1 MKVTIMKWIDATHL
15 KTWAQRRDCQE
26 HLPYLVRRLIRA
38 TTQSIKNIKF
48 PSGDNI
54 TIGGWDGV
62 LEVYE
67 ETEFLP
73 LGISLWEFGT
83 SKDVKGKADEDY
95 EKRTKSSLGF
105 NPSEATYIFVTPR
118 IWQNKDK
125 WLETRM
131 AEGVWKEIRVY
142 DAEDLE
148 EWIETAP
155 SVGAWLA
162 VKHLN
167 VYPSN
172 GVQATDDF
180 WEEWSTGSTINL
192 LPHVLLGG
200 REIEADKL
208 IAQSASPSIIPVE
221 ASSREE
227 ATAFI
232 LSTFLANE
240 ERKEDFFS
248 RSLIVDTPDAFRALM
263 ILDKPMFLIIRF
275 DDDSVIN
282 RARAK
287 GHCVLVPLG
296 IETSG
301 NWDGKITLPAL
312 EREAF
317 VKAMK
322 ASGLNEHQAE
332 DISKKSARNIA
343 VLRRQLEFKRSNPEW
358 AHKDVVRELIPA
370 MLVGRWDEA
379 YEEDRNVVSSVAGET
394 YDEYVKK
401 LKKWCFTADSPIVQI
416 GTSWRLTSPLDAW
429 TQAAKYCTKS
439 DFELLKK
446 NYLEGFQQTSSIF
459 ELPPAERH
467 RASWYGKTENHSRW
481 LREGL
486 TQSLILVSVFGENL
500 NMDTPNNPISWVNG
514 IIRTLLNT
522 DNPELWKTLDSEMPL
537 IAEASPSVFLNIVE
551 ELLQQE
557 KSPILALFEEDPG
570 FMSAHSYHTGLLWA
584 LENVAWMPEYLSQA
598 SVCMAKLA
606 SNDPGGRLS
615 NRPINSLT
623 EIFKPWHPQ
632 TLADLDARIAALK
645 LILAKEPHTTNTLL
659 MRLLPSSHAIAHP
672 THKMRWRLLNE
683 ILPTT
688 ITYAEIYKTHSVIV
702 DMLIKHYDG
711 TEAQLS
717 ALLDKADKLQPLE
730 RDKLL
735 TFIETKANTIKHT
748 TNMLWHKLR
757 KELSDHRSHP
767 TAHWS
772 LPEEDLNRYDAL
784 YKTLEPTD
792 ETDKILWLFNEHWPA
807 FPEGLVYKKETVDAR
822 DEKINKSREEAL
834 SVIYSKSGLDKIIQL
849 IDIVP
854 TEHAWIL
861 GNTSAKLINDEA
873 EIMHLCEFLKEDDNK
888 LHFIKSF
895 IFRKSILHGNSWVF
909 ELFNKLKAKEYS
921 SKILSR
927 IFLPLIQNEEL
938 WNFIDNTDEIIKS
951 EYWQNVRVNLY
962 NLNRDS
968 KKIGVLKLIEY
979 GRYISAISE
988 CWHHPEDFE
997 TELLVHALQVL
1008 VRNKPTE
1015 HAQLNGYEI
1024 ERIFD
1029 ELEKRGFDDK
1039 DTLIQ
1044 LEWAYLPLL
1053 GSYGDSKTPRL
1064 ENELAENPD
1073 FFIQVLNLIFPSE
1086 VDTKESNVEDD
1097 SLIKKTDL
1105 SLQAYNLL
1113 SHWKKIPGS
1122 DDSGNIDEVKLN
1134 EWITVVREKAK
1145 GIDRLDKADAYIA
1158 TVLAQYP
1165 EKDMSW
1171 PPDAICRTIENI
1183 GTGSIKSNFYS
1194 AVYNKRG
1201 SSSRS
1206 VFEGGAREWEISAYF
1221 KELASKKAASFPQLA
1236 TIFESLVR
1244 TYEQEAKSEDERAK
1258 KDKMEY

>member
-1 MKVTIMKWIDATHL
+1 MKWIDATHL

-54 TIGGWDGV
+54 TMGGWDGV

-67 ETEFLP
+67 KTEFLP

-83 SKDVKGKADEDY
+83 SKNIKGKADEDY

-105 NPSEATYIFVTPR
+105 DPSEATYIFVTPR

-125 WLETRM
+125 WIETRM
-131 AEGVWKEIRVY
+131 AEGNWKEIRVY

-180 WEEWSTGSTINL
+180 WEEWSTGSFINL

-208 IAQSASPSIIPVE
+208 IVQSAIPSIIPVE

-232 LSTFLANE
+232 LSTFLTSE

-263 ILDKPMFLIIRF
+263 VLEKPMFLIIRF

-282 RARAK
+282 RARKK
-287 GHCVLVPLG
+287 GHCIFVPLG

-301 NWDGKITLPAL
+301 NWAGKIVLPAL
-312 EREAF
+312 ECEAF
-317 VKAMK
+317 IKAMK

-358 AHKDVVRELIPA
+358 ADKDVVRELIPA

-379 YEEDRNVVSSVAGET
+379 YEEDRNVVSSIAGET
-394 YDEYVKK
+394 YDEYIKK

-429 TQAAKYCTKS
+429 TQAARYCTKS

-459 ELPPAERH
+459 ELPPTERH
-467 RASWYGKTENHSRW
+467 RASWYGKSENHSRW

-486 TQSLILVSVFGENL
+486 TQSLILVSVFGEKL
-500 NMDTPNNPISWVNG
+500 NMDTPHNPISWVNG
-514 IIRTLLNT
+514 IIHTLLST

-551 ELLQQE
+551 VLLQQE

-584 LENVAWMPEYLSQA
+584 LENIAWMPEYLSQA
-598 SVCMAKLA
+598 SACLAKLA
-606 SNDPGGRLS
+606 SNDPGGKLS

-632 TLADLDARIAALK
+632 TLAGLNARVSALQIV
-645 LILAKEPHTTNTLL
+645 LTKETDTGLTLL
-659 MRLLPSSHAIAHP
+659 LRLLPSGHGIAHP

-683 ILPTT
+683 ILPTA
-688 ITYAEIYKTHSVIV
+688 IPYAEIYKTHSAIV
-702 DMLIKHYDG
+702 DMLIEHYDG

-717 ALLDKADKLQPLE
+717 ALLDKADKLQPQE
-730 RDKLL
+730 RDKIL
-735 TFIETKANTIKHT
+735 TFIEARVNSIEHT
-748 TNMLWHKLR
+748 TNLLWHKLR

-767 TAHWS
+767 TADWA
-772 LPEEDLNRYDAL
+772 LPEEELDRYDAL
-784 YKTLEPTD
+784 YKALEPTD
-792 ETDKILWLFNEHWPA
+792 ETDKILWLFNEHWPT
-807 FPEGLVYKKETVDAR
+807 FPEGHDYETEPIEVR
-822 DEKINKSREEAL
+822 EEKINKCREKAL
-834 SVIYSKSGLDKIIQL
+834 SIIYSTYGLDNIIQFIDL
-849 IDIVP
+849 IP
-854 TEHAWIL
+854 AENAWII
-861 GNTSAKLINDEA
+861 GETSARIVNDEA
-873 EIMHLCEFLKEDDNK
+873 EILQLCAFLKEDTNK
-888 LHFIKSF
+888 LDFIKRF
-895 IFRKSILHGNSWVF
+895 IFRKSIMHGNSWVY
-909 ELFNKLKAKEYS
+909 ELFNKLKSTESS

-927 IFLPLIQNEEL
+927 IFLPLIQDEEL
-938 WNFIDNTDEIIKS
+938 WNFIDNTDDIIKS
-951 EYWQNVRVNLY
+951 EYWRNIHVNLY
-962 NLNRDS
+962 NLSNDS

-979 GRYISAISE
+979 GRYVSAISE
-988 CWHHPEDFE
+988 CWRHPEDFE
-997 TELLVHALQVL
+997 TELLIHALQAL
-1008 VRNKPTE
+1008 VNNKPTE
-1015 HAQLNGYEI
+1015 SIRLNSYEI

-1029 ELEKRGFDDK
+1029 ELEKRGVDDK

-1053 GSYGDSKTPRL
+1053 NSYGDLKTPRL

-1073 FFIQVLNLIFPSE
+1073 FFIQVLKLIFSSE
-1086 VDTKESNVEDD
+1086 NDEESDGDDQDD
-1097 SLIKKTDL
+1097 SFIKKTDL

-1113 SHWKKIPGS
+1113 SNWKKIPGS
-1122 DDSGNIDEVKLN
+1122 DDSGNIDEGKLN
-1134 EWITVVREKAK
+1134 EWITLVREKAE

-1165 EKDMSW
+1165 EKDMNW
-1171 PPDAICRTIENI
+1171 PPDAICRAIENI
-1183 GTGSIKSNFYS
+1183 GTGSIRSNFYS

-1201 SSSRS
+1201 YSSRS
-1206 VFEGGAREWEISAYF
+1206 VFEGGAREWKISAYF
-1221 KELASKKAASFPQLA
+1221 KDLASKKAASFPQIA
-1236 TIFESLVR
+1236 AIFESLVR
-1244 TYEQEAKSEDERAK
+1244 TYEQEANSEDERAK
-1258 KDKMEY
+1258 KDIMEY